1 MQESVL
7 RLFKGYFGRKS
18 KKINKDALKYGIL
31 FLGNPGSDVVDEAI
45 KQYGKDGLKLNQTFH
60 KSLKKIDN
68 ASMIELVYEQIIHYI
83 TTYGFEELGIYSK
96 ETVYIPG
103 EKLDVPELD
112 EEKIELIIIKPLSEK
127 EIGERIMP
135 LANSGI
141 ALSKE
146 TVNDI
151 VNLSHFIPRNR
162 VSEIKNRELKIAIY
176 EKLGIVPSDS
186 EEFLRYLIYEL
197 TGNTLK
203 IKNKE
208 LFEEI
213 KVSDKAKAY
222 ELLEKYLVN
231 ERAYIR
237 LSSIFLRNK
246 MLFLALKVPKRLH
259 NKYPEKIFK
268 INTWINKIR
277 KLADENHKP
286 LQKDVL
292 DLLTQNIDIENEKEE
307 ILKALE
313 LVNVFREVRV
323 LNGISYRLFGTNKIV
338 YKVRN
343 GLSYATKLEANTP
356 DYINRLQARY
366 DVVREHLVQRVA
378 KSVKDKKI
386 YIPDNVSYTVP
397 SSEKQ
402 FNGNFPEGSYLEVP
416 RESDLIYGI
425 HWTNLL
431 VEKDENEFVPSEENL
446 PFDEFNEI
454 EDIEEVPFDIDEE
467 DELLDEDEFVTE
479 DDVEE
484 IEEKEPEFEER
495 RVDLDIK
502 QMNKNEVFGWDSSY
516 KTEEGTILFS
526 GDITDAP
533 LPNGA
538 TELFYVSKNYGNN
551 AFLITVNAYTG
562 SEREIPYEFIIA
574 KIESNAKFRDQRNYM
589 IDPNDVI
596 EKINL
601 TVEKGTSQSVVGL
614 IAIGDSI
621 KLYLSDMGQGN
632 SRTSRRDEKTM
643 ITLDYLMSYS
653 KIQLKLKDLLKE
665 AGAILT
671 DSKEDAEVDLSINAI
686 TKDSLISLLNENK

>member
-18 KKINKDALKYGIL
+18 KKINKEALKYGIL

-60 KSLKKIDN
+60 KSLKKIDS

-176 EKLGIVPSDS
+176 EKLRIVPSDS

-208 LFEEI
+208 LCEEI
-213 KVSDKAKAY
+213 KVSDKA
-222 ELLEKYLVN
+222 

-479 DDVEE
+479 DDVED
-484 IEEKEPEFEER
+484 KEPEFEER

-601 TVEKGTSQSVVGL
+601 SVEKGTSQSVVGL